1 MFYAS
6 AAALRR
12 VAAYMATT
20 RADAVRRARRHR
32 RYEQVPGKLVVT
44 RVSHGAAQARLARR
58 ARPGGGRAA
67 GRDQP

>member
-12 VAAYMATT
+12 VVGYVATT

-32 RYEQVPGKLVVT
+32 RDEQVPGKLVVT
-44 RVSHGAAQARLARR
+44 RIGQSLAAVERALRR
-58 ARPGGGRAA
+58 GTSATT
-67 GRDQP
+67 